1 MKNVPATSG
10 WVFCGSFAAK
20 RALVTPRGQ
29 KGCWA
34 FILEYSLIKKKKK
47 NYSQF
52 ILELPHI
59 ERCIK
64 IALLWLYKYPGTE
77 ITKMHTQFK
86 NKIILNSRDFWKTKE
101 K

>member
-1 MKNVPATSG
+1 M
-10 WVFCGSFAAK
+10 
-20 RALVTPRGQ
+20 
-29 KGCWA
+29 
-34 FILEYSLIKKKKK
+34 
-47 NYSQF
+47 
-52 ILELPHI
+52 
-59 ERCIK
+59 CIK